1 MQVCSNFELEIE
13 NCSPFHRTPN
23 WFTGSTET
31 RTHHETN
38 KNNSLTHTC
47 RAQFNIHHMTIE
59 NNKSMSCLSRSLLFT
74 DNSVQFSVKM
84 GWKCSMTSYEKKAKN
99 RDINCEWSITMVPND
114 DEVSLSSCSKPL
126 FHVMVNPRADD
137 EKLIGLTSV
146 SQVKVNS
153 AKKIMGSPLF

>member
-1 MQVCSNFELEIE
+1 MIS
-13 NCSPFHRTPN
+13 
-23 WFTGSTET
+23 
-31 RTHHETN
+31 
-38 KNNSLTHTC
+38 
-47 RAQFNIHHMTIE
+47 
-59 NNKSMSCLSRSLLFT
+59 
-74 DNSVQFSVKM
+74 
-84 GWKCSMTSYEKKAKN
+84 
-99 RDINCEWSITMVPND
+99 ND